1 MERTRPPT
9 CTRGPVKG
17 MAMQMK
23 ADGFD
28 DAIIGTVERCGQ
40 TETVIL
46 YDKHKVIE
54 ILTRDMPLEDA
65 VDYFEYNILGAY
77 VGEGTPAFAT
87 LVEKK
92 KRKTAPR

>member
-1 MERTRPPT
+1 
-9 CTRGPVKG
+9 
-17 MAMQMK
+17 MQSAMK

-28 DAIIGTVERCGQ
+28 EAIIGTVERCGQ
-40 TETVIL
+40 TEAVIL
-46 YDKHKVIE
+46 YDKEKVIE
-54 ILTRDMPLEDA
+54 KLMKDMQFEDA

-87 LVEKK
+87 LVEKR

>member
-1 MERTRPPT
+1 MQS
-9 CTRGPVKG
+9 
-17 MAMQMK
+17 AMI

-28 DAIIGTVERCGQ
+28 HAVIGTVERCGQ
-40 TETVIL
+40 TEAVVL
-46 YDKHKVIE
+46 YDKDKVIE

-65 VDYFEYNILGAY
+65 LDYFEYNILGAY

-87 LVEKK
+87 LVEKR